1 MTVRNVMTVLI
12 AALVLAACAT
22 TGGFS
27 RAQQR
32 ALVAEGFV
40 QTGEGW
46 ELSLADRLL
55 FESDSVEVKPGM
67 QATVGRVADSLLRV
81 GIDAARVEGHTDA
94 NGASAYNARL
104 SEQRASAVAAAMQG
118 RGFSAA
124 NLLLHGWGETRPI
137 ADNGSDDGR
146 AQNRRVVIIVTAR

>member
-12 AALVLAACAT
+12 ATMVLAACAT

-27 RAQQR
+27 RAQER

-55 FESDSVEVKPGM
+55 FDSDSVDVKPEM

-94 NGASAYNARL
+94 NGTSAYNARL

-118 RGFSAA
+118 RGFAA
-124 NLLLHGWGETRPI
+124 AKLALRGWGEAQPV
-137 ADNGSDDGR
+137 ADNATEDGR
-146 AQNRRVVIIVTAR
+146 GQNRRVVIIVTAR